1 MQCSAP
7 GAPEVPSAPP
17 PPPSV
22 AAAASTGGISMSI
35 ASPCSHG
42 GSYSESIQRLK
53 RTAHNPLIGTNRNL
67 SLENQFFTS
76 IYSKMSTDLRT
87 DHCIP
92 RFCLLPLQIS
102 PYYSPKIAFYR
113 TGRDFTT
120 VKPSVVHLSTMV
132 WSCCSS
138 LRKPRMTSLDQL
150 CMGFQMRYIRT
161 RCSVL
166 LCYFYSHLCK

>member
-1 MQCSAP
+1 MAVLCWIGVIGQNKLSHPVRRWDGDAIKRRTLSS
-7 GAPEVPSAPP
+7 GDATQPP
-17 PPPSV
+17 
-22 AAAASTGGISMSI
+22 
-35 ASPCSHG
+35 
-42 GSYSESIQRLK
+42 
-53 RTAHNPLIGTNRNL
+53 HNPLIGTNRNL
-67 SLENQFFTS
+67 SLEIQFFTS

-102 PYYSPKIAFYR
+102 PYYSPKITFYEM
-113 TGRDFTT
+113 GRDFTT
-120 VKPSVVHLSTMV
+120 VKPLVVHLSTMV

-138 LRKPRMTSLDQL
+138 LRKPRMTSFNQL
-150 CMGFQMRYIRT
+150 CVGFQIGYIRT